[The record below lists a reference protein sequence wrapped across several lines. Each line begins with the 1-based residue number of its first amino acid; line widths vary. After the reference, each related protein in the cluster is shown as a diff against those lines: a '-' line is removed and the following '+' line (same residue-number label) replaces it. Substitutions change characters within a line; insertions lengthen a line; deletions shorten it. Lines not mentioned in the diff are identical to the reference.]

1 MSEALLAVENLR
13 IDYRRRGWRAAPFT
27 AVDGVSFEVRAG
39 QSIGL
44 VGESGS
50 GKSTIGRA
58 VLGLVPIAHG
68 TVAIDGR
75 DVTALPAQDRG
86 ALTGDVQ
93 VVFQDPYGSLNPS
106 RTVGRTLTEPLELSG
121 HAPADALAR
130 VQSLLA
136 EVRMPTDATSRYPHA
151 FSGGQRQRIAIARA
165 LARSPRLIV
174 CDEAVSALDLV
185 TQAQVLNLLRGL
197 QRDHGLSYLFIAHNL
212 PVVAHMTDHV
222 LVLYRG
228 RIMER
233 GAAVEVCDAPL
244 HPYTRALVDAAP
256 VADAEAQRARRE
268 RRARSLRGD
277 AINATPPPA
286 EGCPFAPR
294 CAYAADVCWT
304 RRPADVAVGDRVL
317 ACHAYDPASGHPS
330 AGAGI
335 ASPSPPSPNPQE
347 HPA

>member
-1 MSEALLAVENLR
+1 MSDVLLSVEDLR
-13 IDYRRRGWRAAPFT
+13 VDYRRRGWRAPSFT
-27 AVDGVSFEVRAG
+27 AVDGVSFAVGAG

-58 VLGLVPIAHG
+58 VLGLTPVTRG
-68 TVAIDGR
+68 SVVLDGEDVTVRDGR
-75 DVTALPAQDRG
+75 DRDRPAG
-86 ALTGDVQ
+86 EVQ

-106 RTVGRTLTEPLELSG
+106 RTIGRTLTEPLEILGQS
-121 HAPADALAR
+121 PAQALAR

-136 EVRMPTDATSRYPHA
+136 EVRMPTDAVGRYPHA

-165 LARSPRLIV
+165 LAGSPRLIV

-197 QRDHGLSYLFIAHNL
+197 QREHGLAYLFIAHNL
-212 PVVAHMTDHV
+212 AVVAHMTDHV

-233 GAAVEVCDAPL
+233 GTATEVCDAPL

-256 VADAEAQRARRE
+256 VADPDVQRARRE
-268 RRARSLRGD
+268 RRARSLRAD
-277 AINATPPPA
+277 ATNAQPPPPD
-286 EGCPFAPR
+286 GCPFAPR
-294 CAYAADVCWT
+294 CAFAAEVCWS
-304 RRPADVAVGDRVL
+304 RRPTDVQVGQRTL
-317 ACHAYDPASGHPS
+317 ACHAYDAASGHPS

-335 ASPSPPSPNPQE
+335 ASVSPPSPNPQE